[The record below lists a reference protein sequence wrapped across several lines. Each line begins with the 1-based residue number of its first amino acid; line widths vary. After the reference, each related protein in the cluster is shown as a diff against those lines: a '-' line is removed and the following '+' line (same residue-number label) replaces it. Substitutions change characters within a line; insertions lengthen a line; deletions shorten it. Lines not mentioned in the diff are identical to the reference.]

1 MPSIEK
7 ETKRT
12 ILVSVLGVTGQ
23 AERHIEHINS
33 NPHAKLHHVY
43 HPDLSRIER
52 SELKALPLTD
62 VLEKCS
68 QSDAIIVSSPT
79 PAHFNQLQHFSN
91 FNGHIL
97 IEKPATENPT
107 DLRRLLDF
115 PNEWKSRVKVNF
127 NFQANPVGEKFRSI
141 IQDGL
146 IGEPIYGS
154 FETNHGGAYK
164 NNWANSWRASH
175 INAGPLPTV
184 GIHYIQW
191 LISIFGNP
199 SSTSIQTMSAA
210 KKSFQDSGLAQ
221 LTWDNGFVTTI
232 ATSYASAFK
241 IHFHITGTEGYVS
254 YDGHSVKLFSPR
266 DTFDEQGFF
275 VQPPES
281 LSLLFPWDISYKE
294 SIRKSQQ
301 VFINTIIENARY
313 DPMEFD
319 RDVQITAN
327 LMNSLGLGS

>member
-1 MPSIEK
+1 M
-7 ETKRT
+7 

-52 SELKALPLTD
+52 SKLKALPLTD
-62 VLEKCS
+62 VLEECS

-79 PAHFNQLQHFSN
+79 PAHFNQLQHLTK

-97 IEKPATENPT
+97 VEKPVAENPT
-107 DLRRLLDF
+107 DLRRLLNF
-115 PNEWKSRVKVNF
+115 PSEWKSRVKVNF

-164 NNWANSWRASH
+164 NNWRNSWRASH

-184 GIHYIQW
+184 GIHYFQW
-191 LISIFGNP
+191 LVSIFGNP
-199 SSTSIQTMSAA
+199 SNTSIQTMSAA
-210 KKSFQDSGLAQ
+210 KKSSNDSGIAQ
-221 LTWDNGFVTTI
+221 LTWDSGFVTTI

-241 IHFHITGTEGYVS
+241 IHFQISGTEGYVT

-266 DTFDEQGFF
+266 DTFDERGFF

-281 LSLLFPWDISYKE
+281 LTFLSPWDISYAQ
-294 SIRKSQQ
+294 SIRNAQQ
-301 VFINTIIENARY
+301 AFMNNVIEKARY
-313 DPMEFD
+313 NPEEFD
-319 RDVQITAN
+319 RDVQMTIN
-327 LMNSLGLGS
+327 LMNSLSPGI